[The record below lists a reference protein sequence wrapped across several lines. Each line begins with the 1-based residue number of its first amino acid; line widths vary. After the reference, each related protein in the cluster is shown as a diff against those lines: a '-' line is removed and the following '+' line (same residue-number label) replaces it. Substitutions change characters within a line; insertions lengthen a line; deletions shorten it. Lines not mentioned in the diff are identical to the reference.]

1 MVVSG
6 NISFPKSISSFIAF
20 SMAEKLKNRLDEYKT
35 WLNEAA
41 PALRNLTGSQLSG
54 AIERYDALTVEK
66 DITDKEVH
74 LHLGACKIS
83 ECRCCFIQPGHV
95 LIQTVFQLF
104 PAKGSASVLIQKVI
118 RCDH

>member
-1 MVVSG
+1 MRTEATALG
-6 NISFPKSISSFIAF
+6 W
-20 SMAEKLKNRLDEYKT
+20 EKLKNRLDEYMT

-74 LHLGACKIS
+74 LHLGKFLRS
-83 ECRCCFIQPGHV
+83 GVSDGENE
-95 LIQTVFQLF
+95 
-104 PAKGSASVLIQKVI
+104 
-118 RCDH
+118 